1 MEIKDQLVGGEELKM
16 KRILRIEG
24 KANKVFDTIRN
35 ISQKHPYMTLIEAG
49 QKGLLE
55 SKIQNTIQYEV
66 GKFPEVRL
74 NNGIEN
80 N

>member
-1 MEIKDQLVGGEELKM
+1 M

-24 KANKVFDTIRN
+24 KANTVFNIFKN
-35 ISQKHPYMTLIEAG
+35 ISQKHPHMTLAEAG

-55 SKIQNTIQYEV
+55 SKIQHTLPYEL
-66 GKFPEVRL
+66 GKFPEVWIDSE
-74 NNGIEN
+74 IEN

>member
-1 MEIKDQLVGGEELKM
+1 M

-24 KANKVFDTIRN
+24 SATKVFEVIKN

-55 SKIQNTIQYEV
+55 PKIQNTMPYELD
-66 GKFPEVRL
+66 KFPEVRL

>member
-1 MEIKDQLVGGEELKM
+1 M

-24 KANKVFDTIRN
+24 SASKVFEVIKN
-35 ISQKHPYMTLIEAG
+35 ISQRHPYMTLTEAG

-55 SKIQNTIQYEV
+55 PKIQNTILYEL
-66 GKFPEVRL
+66 GKFPAVRL